1 MDAIDNARAY
11 TLLITDR
18 YANVKRIEAIVK
30 ALDVGTPYKPEKCE
44 PSTQGKRSDS

>member
-1 MDAIDNARAY
+1 MK
-11 TLLITDR
+11 TLLPCLLQFPVDHR

-44 PSTQGKRSDS
+44 MANAGEHH